1 MDKNRKKCSAV
12 ILAAG
17 VGKRMN
23 SKIPK
28 QFMELGGK
36 PVLYYALK
44 AFQDSFMEELV
55 LVTGADEIEFCKKEI
70 VEKYGFH
77 KVKEIVAGGKERYHS
92 VYEGLKAVGRNDIF
106 CGGRLS
112 ISSLLNC

>member
-1 MDKNRKKCSAV
+1 MEKNRKKCSAI

-28 QFMELGGK
+28 QFLELGGK

-44 AFQDSFMEELV
+44 AFQESFIEEV
-55 LVTGADEIEFCKKEI
+55 ILVTGVQEIDFCKKEI
-70 VEKYGFH
+70 VEK
-77 KVKEIVAGGKERYHS
+77 
-92 VYEGLKAVGRNDIF
+92 
-106 CGGRLS
+106 
-112 ISSLLNC
+112 